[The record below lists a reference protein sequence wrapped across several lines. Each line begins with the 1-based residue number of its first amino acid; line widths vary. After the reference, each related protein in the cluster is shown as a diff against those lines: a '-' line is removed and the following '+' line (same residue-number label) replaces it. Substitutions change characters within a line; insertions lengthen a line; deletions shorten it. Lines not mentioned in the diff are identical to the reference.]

1 MTTTTFFH
9 LILPTGSI
17 VGNKRSKDESEKMSL
32 WWVLEGEAVFMASA
46 FYDLNLFLIGN
57 WSSSYISDGQND
69 TKTFVTL
76 YHKIVPQKN
85 LRAQNSEY
93 LPLLLVLC
101 LSLSFNCSFDSWG
114 PCYQSDGGCR
124 VTTFNT
130 QKEVLLHSKICLG
143 LFLCIC
149 FYTSSYFQLTCKSY
163 LILPC
168 KYFLCVL
175 NAMGFFLLLTP
186 KSCLVHLQICI
197 SLADHFR
204 AVHRCHVSLSM
215 TV

>member
-1 MTTTTFFH
+1 MGRTHFVGCIQSTGLSGGPQALAEVLCGVRKSRHQLFHSMTTTTFFH

-101 LSLSFNCSFDSWG
+101 LSLSFNCSFDS
-114 PCYQSDGGCR
+114 
-124 VTTFNT
+124 
-130 QKEVLLHSKICLG
+130 
-143 LFLCIC
+143 
-149 FYTSSYFQLTCKSY
+149 
-163 LILPC
+163 
-168 KYFLCVL
+168 
-175 NAMGFFLLLTP
+175 
-186 KSCLVHLQICI
+186 
-197 SLADHFR
+197 
-204 AVHRCHVSLSM
+204 
-215 TV
+215 